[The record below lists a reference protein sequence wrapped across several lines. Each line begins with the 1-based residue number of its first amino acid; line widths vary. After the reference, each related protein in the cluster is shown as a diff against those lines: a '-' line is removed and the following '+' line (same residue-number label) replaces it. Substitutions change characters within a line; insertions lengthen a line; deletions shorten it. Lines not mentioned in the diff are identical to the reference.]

1 LVFILVFDQEK
12 KMNKQMSN
20 QQSGFTLI
28 ELVMVIVILGILAAT
43 ALPKFVNLKTEAS
56 AAAAQGYAGGLN
68 SAGSINYAGC
78 AAVNFPAAAVSGK
91 CEKVAKC
98 SEAGKLLLPVLTIQT
113 PAALPTPTVSNEIY
127 VIADTT
133 VAVGATASCSAVF
146 GDGTNAGVPFTYN
159 VIGA

>member
-1 LVFILVFDQEK
+1 
-12 KMNKQMSN
+12 MNKQMSN

-68 SAGSINYAGC
+68 SAVSINYAGC
-78 AAVNFPAAAVSGK
+78 AAVNFPAAAVAGK

-98 SEAGKLLLPVLTIQT
+98 SEAGKLLLPALTILT
-113 PAALPTPTVSNEIY
+113 PATLPTPTVSNAIY
-127 VIADTT
+127 VIADTV
-133 VAVGATASCSAVF
+133 VAVGATTSCSAVF
-146 GDGTNAGVPFTYN
+146 GDGTNVGVPFTYS

>member
-68 SAGSINYAGC
+68 SAVSINYAGC
-78 AAVNFPAAAVSGK
+78 AAVNFPAAAVAGK

-98 SEAGKLLLPVLTIQT
+98 SEAGKLLLPVLTILT

-127 VIADTT
+127 VIADT
-133 VAVGATASCSAVF
+133 AVLAGATASCSAVF